1 MSDSK
6 SKNPKDEKAER
17 LNAAL
22 RANLQRRKA
31 AARRPDT
38 TQTSEDET
46 KN

>member
-1 MSDSK
+1 MSDSRT
-6 SKNPKDEKAER
+6 KNPKDEKAER

-31 AARRPDT
+31 AARRPDA
-38 TQTSEDET
+38 TQTREGET

>member
-1 MSDSK
+1 MSDSPN
-6 SKNPKDEKAER
+6 KNPRDEKAER

-31 AARRPDT
+31 AARRPEPTPIRKD
-38 TQTSEDET
+38 DA

>member
-1 MSDSK
+1 MSDSPN
-6 SKNPKDEKAER
+6 KNPRDEKAER

-31 AARRPDT
+31 AARRPEPT
-38 TQTSEDET
+38 PTPQDET

>member
-1 MSDSK
+1 MSDSPN
-6 SKNPKDEKAER
+6 KNPRDEKAER

-31 AARRPDT
+31 AARRPDPAPIR
-38 TQTSEDET
+38 EDDA